1 MKKVSYK
8 PMRYCKGCTYPEVAL
23 NAKFD
28 SNGYSSTYLTH
39 KSWQN
44 IKKNEWD
51 KRKKIFEKI
60 VINIKK
66 TNKSNYDCIIAV
78 SGGKDSYY
86 QAHVIKEY
94 GLKPLL
100 ITYNGNFHEGRI

>member
-44 IKKNEWD
+44 IKKMNGTKE
-51 KRKKIFEKI
+51 KKFL
-60 VINIKK
+60 KK
-66 TNKSNYDCIIAV
+66 
-78 SGGKDSYY
+78 
-86 QAHVIKEY
+86 
-94 GLKPLL
+94 LL
-100 ITYNGNFHEGRI
+100 SI